1 MNIYLNLIEMPQ
13 TYFRQVYITSNYSHH
28 IETEQDEPQFI
39 IAALILLYVSTLPE
53 SRLMVIYSIER
64 LCSITWLGVGT
75 ITWLCSGQ

>member
-1 MNIYLNLIEMPQ
+1 MPQ
-13 TYFRQVYITSNYSHH
+13 TYFRQVYITSNYSHHISNYSHH

-39 IAALILLYVSTLPE
+39 IAALILLYVSTLLE

-64 LCSITWLGVGT
+64 LCSITWLGVGI